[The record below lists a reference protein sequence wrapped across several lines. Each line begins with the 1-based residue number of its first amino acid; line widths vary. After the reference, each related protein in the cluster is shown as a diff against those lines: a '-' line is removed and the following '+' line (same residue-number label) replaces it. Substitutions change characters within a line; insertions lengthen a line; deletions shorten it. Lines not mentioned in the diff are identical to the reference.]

1 MLTSAHARYIQD
13 MRCNLFLGS
22 ERPCMVAR
30 ARIEDLYEVVC
41 TVGRVADSLGYRQQ
55 QQQQQIPSDDLGP
68 AGAAGVGNVRN
79 QYVEQTMVVPDDAF
93 SELVSARE
101 KFDAVRKGL
110 CDALVDIT
118 ANVRGARTRPLLA
131 VLGYGGYGEG

>member
-13 MRCNLFLGS
+13 MRCNLFVGG

-30 ARIEDLYEVVC
+30 ARIEEFYEVVC
-41 TVGRVADSLGYRQQ
+41 AVGRVADSLVYRQQ
-55 QQQQQIPSDDLGP
+55 QQQQVSSDDWAP
-68 AGAAGVGNVRN
+68 ARAGGVGNVRERN
-79 QYVEQTMVVPDDAF
+79 LEQTMVVPDDAF
-93 SELVSARE
+93 SELVSARA

-110 CDALVDIT
+110 CDALVDIA

-131 VLGYGGYGEG
+131 VLGYGGYGEQ